1 MINLFTL
8 AKALLDRL
16 TEVTTANSYTLV
28 PAGSE
33 YTRDASATFVEEH
46 VLFGKD
52 DTVGLSADSSD
63 IQFGVYQV
71 NINVPKSQS
80 GAKWKAL
87 EMGGIVRGHFPKA
100 LILTNGSQEVKIY
113 NSSLSQLDNDETHLQ
128 YILSIT
134 FSAIN

>member
-8 AKALLDRL
+8 AKVLLDRL

-71 NINVPKSQS
+71 DINVPKSLP
-80 GAKWKAL
+80 GAKWRAL
-87 EMGGIVRGHFPKA
+87 EMANIIRAHFPKA
-100 LILTNGSQEVKIY
+100 FILTNGGQEVKIY
-113 NSSLSQLDNDETHLQ
+113 NSSISKLDSDETHYR

-134 FSAIN
+134 YSAIN

>member
-8 AKALLDRL
+8 SKALLDRL
-16 TEVTTANSYTLV
+16 TEVATTNGYTLV

-33 YTRDASATFVEEH
+33 YTRDPAATFIEEFT
-46 VLFGKD
+46 LFGKD
-52 DTVGLSADSSD
+52 ETVGLSADSSD

-113 NSSLSQLDNDETHLQ
+113 NSSISKLDSDETHYR

-134 FSAIN
+134 YSAIN